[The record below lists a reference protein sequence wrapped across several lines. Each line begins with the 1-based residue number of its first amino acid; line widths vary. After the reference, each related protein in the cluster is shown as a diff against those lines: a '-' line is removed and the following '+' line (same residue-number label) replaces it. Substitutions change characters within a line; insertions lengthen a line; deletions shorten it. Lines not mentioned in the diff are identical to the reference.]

1 VDIAHRLR
9 HVAFEWRP
17 LRGVVRVG
25 CLNPPK
31 GIEESDFK
39 VCADCI
45 TNTVTY
51 VLRATY
57 HSPNN
62 GGVTVAVKHLLGR

>member
-1 VDIAHRLR
+1 M
-9 HVAFEWRP
+9 EGP
-17 LRGVVRVG
+17 
-25 CLNPPK
+25 
-31 GIEESDFK
+31 DFK

-57 HSPNN
+57 TAPNN
-62 GGVTVAVKHLLGR
+62 GGVTAAVKHLLQRQ

>member
-1 VDIAHRLR
+1 M
-9 HVAFEWRP
+9 E
-17 LRGVVRVG
+17 GQ
-25 CLNPPK
+25 
-31 GIEESDFK
+31 DFK